1 MKSTIFTFT
10 ACCCALIAAILPAH
24 ADKLDDI
31 ISSGKLRCA
40 VTLDIPPNGF
50 RDDKSEPAGFDVDY
64 CHDLAKV
71 LGVEPEI
78 VETQLPDR
86 IPAIMSNRADIAV
99 ASTSDTLERAKT
111 IGFSIPYFAYKQV
124 VLTRKDTG
132 ITSYEDIKGHKTGA
146 VAGTFEG
153 LQWEADVKKLADPN
167 TTFRAYQSQ
176 ADVILALSQGQIDAT
191 PVISTM
197 TNELIKSGK
206 YPDLIVAGD
215 TPYVPDYVALVTL
228 RGEQGLINYMDLFIN
243 QQVRTGRYAELYK
256 KWIGQGDVV
265 DLTVKGVYR

>member
-1 MKSTIFTFT
+1 M
-10 ACCCALIAAILPAH
+10 
-24 ADKLDDI
+24 
-31 ISSGKLRCA
+31 
-40 VTLDIPPNGF
+40 TLDIPPNGF
-50 RDDKSEPAGFDVDY
+50 RDDKSEPSGFDVDY
-64 CHDLAKV
+64 CRDLAKV

-132 ITSYEDIKGHKTGA
+132 ITSYEGIKGHKTGA

-153 LQWEADVKKLADPN
+153 LQWEADVKKLNDPN

-206 YPDLIVAGD
+206 YPDLVVAGD

-228 RGEQGLINYMDLFIN
+228 RSEQGLINYMDLFIN

-256 KWIGQGDVV
+256 KWIGEGDVV